1 MDRLFVHYQRRL
13 VGTLELSAAGE
24 WAFAYVPEWRQSAE
38 GFPVSLSLPL
48 GGALSGASAHGFF
61 ANLLPEAEVRR
72 LLCRRLGISESN
84 DFALLAAI
92 GGECAGALSVSADP
106 DSGEPGSRGEY
117 RELSASELSRLAA
130 REGVLAGITA
140 EKSVRLS
147 LAGAQDKLPVRL
159 EGDRIL
165 LPHGGAAST
174 HILKFE
180 SRHFKHLPANEVL
193 MSLVAIESGLPT
205 APARLLRFGRR
216 SACCVERY
224 DRRVLDDGTVQR
236 IHQEDFCQALG
247 LPPGAKYEKE
257 GGPTFARCFEVAVA
271 HVREPLADGRILL
284 QWLAFNA
291 LTFNSD
297 AHAKNASL
305 LYDQTVPRLA
315 PFYDLLC
322 TRAYPHLDRNLAM
335 KIGGEEDPTIL
346 LRRHWEQLAEA
357 TGLKPSFVLDTV
369 RELAERL
376 PGAVVRARSHF
387 KEAYRESPALEL
399 VIPKVTRQ
407 VRRLLKQLDS

>member
-1 MDRLFVHYQRRL
+1 MDRLFVHHRDRL
-13 VGTLELSAAGE
+13 VGTLELSSAGE
-24 WAFAYVPEWRQSAE
+24 WAFAYAPEWRQAAD
-38 GFPVSLSLPL
+38 GFPVSLSLPFQ
-48 GGALSGASAHGFF
+48 GTLSGASAHAFF

-92 GGECAGALSVSADP
+92 GGECAGALSIGSDAIAIE
-106 DSGEPGSRGEY
+106 SRSRGEY
-117 RELSASELSRLAA
+117 RELSTSELSKLAA
-130 REGVLAGITA
+130 REGVLAGVTA
-140 EKSVRLS
+140 KRVRLS

-159 EGDRIL
+159 DGDRIL
-165 LPHGGAAST
+165 LPQGAAAST

-180 SRHFKHLPANEVL
+180 SHHFKHLPANEVL
-193 MSLVAIESGLPT
+193 MSLVAAESGLPV
-205 APARLLRFGRR
+205 APARLLRFERR
-216 SACCVERY
+216 SACIVERY
-224 DRRVLDDGTVQR
+224 DRRILEDDTIER

-247 LPPGAKYEKE
+247 LSPGANYERE

-271 HVREPLADGRILL
+271 HVRNPLADGYLLL

-305 LYDQTVPRLA
+305 LYDQTNPRLA

-322 TRAYPHLDRNLAM
+322 TRAYPHLDQSLAM
-335 KIGGEEDPTIL
+335 KVGGEDDPTL
-346 LRRHWEQLAEA
+346 LSRRHLERLAQE
-357 TGLKPSFVLDTV
+357 TGLKPSFVLETV

-376 PGAVVRARSHF
+376 PGAVSRARSRF
-387 KEAYRESPALEL
+387 REAYWESPALEL

-407 VRRLLKQLDS
+407 VRRIQRQLDS

>member
-1 MDRLFVHYQRRL
+1 M
-13 VGTLELSAAGE
+13 
-24 WAFAYVPEWRQSAE
+24 
-38 GFPVSLSLPL
+38 SLSLPFERT
-48 GGALSGASAHGFF
+48 LSGAHAHAFF

-92 GGECAGALSVSADP
+92 GGECAGALSVDMDP
-106 DSGEPGSRGEY
+106 SVVESRSRGEY
-117 RELSASELSRLAA
+117 RELCSSELSRLAS
-130 REGVLAGITA
+130 REGVLAGITT
-140 EKSVRLS
+140 EKRVRLS

-165 LPHGGAAST
+165 LPLGSAAST

-193 MSLVAIESGLPT
+193 MSLVAAESGLPV
-205 APARLLRFGRR
+205 APARLLRLGQR
-216 SACCVERY
+216 SACIVERY
-224 DRRVLDDGTVQR
+224 DRRVLENGTVER

-247 LPPGAKYEKE
+247 LPSGAKYEKE
-257 GGPTFARCFEVAVA
+257 GGPSFERCFEVTVA
-271 HVREPLADGRILL
+271 HVRNPLTDGRLLL

-305 LYDQTVPRLA
+305 LYDQTIPRLA

-322 TRAYPHLDRNLAM
+322 TRAYPHLDRSLAM
-335 KIGGEEDPTIL
+335 KVGGEEDPTLL
-346 LRRHWEQLAEA
+346 LRRHWEQLAEE

-369 RELAERL
+369 RELAESL
-376 PGAVVRARSHF
+376 PGAVARARSRF
-387 KEAYRESPALEL
+387 AEAYRESPALEL

-407 VRRLLKQLDS
+407 VRRLLRQLDS